1 MRFLSLRLKDY
12 RNFADLRL
20 SFSPGLN
27 ILLGDNGQGK
37 TNLLESLYVL
47 SQGDSF
53 RFGDTSTLIRH
64 GSSEALVEATLERKD
79 LEYKIRV
86 NLLKSRKNFS
96 VNEKKTTSLDIR
108 RVFPTVIFSPES
120 LSAIKE
126 GADLRRE
133 LVDDFLVSHH
143 PKNSSLIADYRKA
156 LRSRNRLLR
165 EGLEEGADQR
175 RLLAVLESL
184 DVTFLRLASELTEA
198 RLEALRA
205 IQPEVTRAFQSL
217 VHDLSVDISVE
228 YVVSGEKAAD
238 WKRSEIDAAIRQ
250 RAQELRAAEL
260 SSGLSLVGPHKH
272 DITFLYNQKD
282 SRFYCSQGQQRA
294 LILSFKMAQIVYHWR
309 VHGTYPVLML
319 DDVLS
324 ELDSTKR
331 AALISFLNEIK
342 TQVFL
347 TTTDLTLPEH
357 FTMEKSSVI
366 RIAKGLILAE

>member
-12 RNFADLRL
+12 RNFANVRL

-27 ILLGDNGQGK
+27 ILIGDNGQGK
-37 TNLLESLYVL
+37 TNLLESLYVI

-53 RFGDTSTLIRH
+53 RFGDNSTLIRH
-64 GSSEALVEATLERKD
+64 GSSEALIEADLERKE

-86 NLLKSRKNFS
+86 GLLKSRKNFT
-96 VNEKKTTSLDIR
+96 VNDKKTTSLEIR
-108 RVFPTVIFSPES
+108 KVFPTVIFSPES

-133 LVDDFLVSHH
+133 LVDDFLISHH
-143 PKNSSLIADYRKA
+143 PKNSVLIAEYRKA

-165 EGLEEGADQR
+165 EFLEDGVDQR

-205 IQPEVTRAFQSL
+205 IQPELTRAFQSL
-217 VHDLSVDISVE
+217 VHDSSVDISVE
-228 YVVSGEKAAD
+228 YVVSGENAGI

-260 SSGLSLVGPHKH
+260 SSGVSLVGPHKH

-331 AALISFLNEIK
+331 AALILFLNEIK